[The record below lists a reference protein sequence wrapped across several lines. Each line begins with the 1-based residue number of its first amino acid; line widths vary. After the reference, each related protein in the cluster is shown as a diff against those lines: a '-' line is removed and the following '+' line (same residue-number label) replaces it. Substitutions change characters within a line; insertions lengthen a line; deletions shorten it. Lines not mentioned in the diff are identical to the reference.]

1 MTYTDAQGRPELVM
15 DPDIARGTAA
25 YRVMASPGDGTG
37 TQQDTPRPRRD
48 LSPVRAAAAAAAR
61 AEAPTDS

>member
-15 DPDIARGTAA
+15 DPDIARGAAA
-25 YRVMASPGDGTG
+25 YRMMANPGAGPG
-37 TQQDTPRPRRD
+37 AQQDNPRPRRD

-61 AEAPTDS
+61 SEAPSDS

>member
-25 YRVMASPGDGTG
+25 YRVVAGPTPGTG
-37 TQQDTPRPRRD
+37 AAPRPRRD
-48 LSPVRAAAAAAAR
+48 LSPVRAAAADAVAR
-61 AEAPTDS
+61 GETPASS